1 MSRSSLYDPCAR
13 STPALSKSMVAAVV
27 KSGGRI
33 DYCDLPIPTPRAH
46 GVRIRVE
53 GCGVCTTHLPVWNG
67 SIAHPFAPGAPGREA
82 WGVVDAV
89 GSEVTHLEPGQR
101 VAFFARHGYAQY
113 DIADAAFVLPLPS
126 SLNGLPFPTEPL
138 TTAVNIFRRT
148 AISPRD
154 YVAIIGIGFV
164 GALLVQLATL
174 AQARV
179 IALDDRLCPL
189 RFARQLGAEHTLAIH
204 DPMDRHDVVRTVRE
218 MADGGLCDI
227 VIEATGTQAALDLA
241 AELTRERGRLV
252 VAGCQH
258 DGLRTVDMRLWNWR
272 GLDIINAYDRSPTL
286 FQEGLK
292 EAIAA
297 VESGLL
303 TPAPLYT
310 HRFPLERLGE
320 ALTLAGE
327 RPEGFMKA
335 LIDIE

>member
-1 MSRSSLYDPCAR
+1 MSRSSLYEPLAPT
-13 STPALSKSMVAAVV
+13 SSALPKQMVAAVV
-27 KSGGRI
+27 KAGGRI
-33 DYCDLPIPTPRAH
+33 DFCDLPIPVPKPN

-53 GCGVCTTHLPVWNG
+53 GCGVCTTHTPVWNG
-67 SIAHPFAPGAPGREA
+67 TIQRAFAPGAPGREA

-89 GSEVTHLEPGQR
+89 GSAVTHLEPGQR

-113 DIADAAFVLPLPS
+113 DIADAAFVFPLPN
-126 SLNGLPFPTEPL
+126 SLEGQPFPTEPL

-148 AISPRD
+148 AISPGD
-154 YVAIIGIGFV
+154 YVAILGIGFV
-164 GALLVQLATL
+164 GALLTQLATL

-179 IALDDRLCPL
+179 IAIDDRLCPL
-189 RFARQLGAEHTLAIH
+189 RFARQLGAEQTLAIH
-204 DPMDRHDVVRTVRE
+204 ASMDRHDVIRTVRD
-218 MADGGLCDI
+218 MVGGWLCDI
-227 VIEATGTQAALDLA
+227 VIEATGTQASLDLA

-258 DGLRTVDMRLWNWR
+258 DGVRTVDMRLWNWR
-272 GLDIINAYDRSPTL
+272 GMDIINAHDRSPAL
-286 FQEGLK
+286 FQEGLR

-297 VESGLL
+297 VETGLL

-320 ALTLAGE
+320 ALSLAAE

-335 LIDIE
+335 LIDID